1 MNRKEIENCDWMR
14 RIANQVEDLLV
25 SNPLSRKQFNK
36 HLMDF
41 NFIFKEER
49 ERNLEELLPYDD
61 PTGKNYEDPT
71 GGEEDGPKLN
81 SGAKKNYPIKAGY
94 DVKKPEISSY
104 YAALSVLYDC
114 IKGKVAPVLLCRD
127 VLDDTAFSLL
137 LLRLGTDGYDKDD
150 LNSALK
156 WVKKDLDSEFRLIGT
171 GDATPKKQDSDREK
185 ARELIQAIE
194 SFVAEYER
202 LETKDRKF
210 GPLVNVEDKDVFEQ
224 SSLCIK
230 WTSLARASEAA
241 YYLLYRHFDDPDQVN
256 TIMHQYVLKAS
267 CEILNSD
274 SHLQREKNAAVLLK
288 AIDRLSLRKLAGDE
302 PAETIPPKSDGTPM
316 DWNRPDH
323 KTQICKWIRTEYS
336 KKGKANK
343 AGVIRAAL
351 VHFGLPSEY
360 ERRIRTEYD
369 KRNKK

>member
-210 GPLVNVEDKDVFEQ
+210 GQ
-224 SSLCIK
+224 
-230 WTSLARASEAA
+230 
-241 YYLLYRHFDDPDQVN
+241 
-256 TIMHQYVLKAS
+256 
-267 CEILNSD
+267 
-274 SHLQREKNAAVLLK
+274 
-288 AIDRLSLRKLAGDE
+288 
-302 PAETIPPKSDGTPM
+302 
-316 DWNRPDH
+316 
-323 KTQICKWIRTEYS
+323 
-336 KKGKANK
+336 
-343 AGVIRAAL
+343 
-351 VHFGLPSEY
+351 
-360 ERRIRTEYD
+360 
-369 KRNKK
+369 